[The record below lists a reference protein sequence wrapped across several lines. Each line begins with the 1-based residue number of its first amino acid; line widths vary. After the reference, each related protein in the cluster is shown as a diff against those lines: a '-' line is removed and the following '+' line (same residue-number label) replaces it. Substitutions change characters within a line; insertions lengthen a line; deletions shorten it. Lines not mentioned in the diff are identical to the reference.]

1 MKSGSRIKL
10 FAGTASKKLGQKIV
24 EHLKTELEKV
34 DTNNCFE
41 DYRLSEMTVKKF
53 SNDNIFVRLE
63 ETVRE
68 ADTYIIQSSGSP
80 VNDRFME
87 LLITIDAMRRSSAGR
102 ITAIIPY
109 LPYSRSDKVDQPRVP
124 LTARLVAD
132 LIEAAGADRVVTM
145 DLHADQIQG
154 FFNIA
159 IDHLKAT
166 GILASYVEEHFLDA
180 EAYDERDK
188 WVVISPDAGSAKRAQ
203 RFARKLGLP
212 MAVILKER
220 QANDD
225 QSEVMQVIGQ
235 VEGKSAIIFDDEIDT
250 AGSMTNAI
258 TVLCEEFGVR
268 EVIAV
273 ATHGIFS
280 GPALCRIEE
289 NPHLK
294 AVVVTDT
301 LDVPARGEHCLKE
314 YERNGIWHKDEVV
327 VTKIHTCTVSELL
340 AATIRSIHF
349 GESVT
354 HLYER
359 WQIGSGKKDRGR
371 K

>member
-1 MKSGSRIKL
+1 MNSGRIIKL
-10 FAGTASKKLGQKIV
+10 FAGTASKRLGERIV
-24 EHLKTELEKV
+24 EHLKQELPEMNGQKHLEK
-34 DTNNCFE
+34 
-41 DYRLSEMTVKKF
+41 YRLSDITVKKF

-68 ADTYIIQSSGSP
+68 ADTYIIQSSGIP

-109 LPYSRSDKVDQPRVP
+109 LPYSRSDKIDQPRVP

-132 LIEAAGADRVVTM
+132 LIEAAGADHVVVM

-154 FFNIA
+154 YFNIPV
-159 IDHLKAT
+159 DHLKAT
-166 GILASYVEEHFLDA
+166 SILAAYVGDNFLAEVTEEQLKD
-180 EAYDERDK
+180 

-203 RFARKLGLP
+203 SFASILGLP
-212 MAVILKER
+212 LAVVLKER
-220 QANDD
+220 EGNNDK
-225 QSEVMQVIGQ
+225 SEVMHVIG
-235 VEGKSAIIFDDEIDT
+235 EIDGKKAILFDDEIDT
-250 AGSMTNAI
+250 AGSMMNAI
-258 TVLCEEFGVR
+258 TALCEKFGVK

-280 GPALCRIEE
+280 GPAIRRIE
-289 NPHLK
+289 NNSYLK

-301 LDVPARGEHCLKE
+301 LDVPEKGETCCRSYNSEGKLIH
-314 YERNGIWHKDEVV
+314 DEIE
-327 VTKIHTCTVSELL
+327 VTKINVCSVSELF
-340 AATIRSIHF
+340 AATIRSIHL

-359 WQIGSGKKDRGR
+359 WEINGPRKDKGR

>member
-1 MKSGSRIKL
+1 MNSGRIIKL
-10 FAGTASKKLGQKIV
+10 FAGTASKRLGERIV
-24 EHLKTELEKV
+24 EHLKQELPEMNGQKHLEK
-34 DTNNCFE
+34 
-41 DYRLSEMTVKKF
+41 YRLSDITVKKF

-63 ETVRE
+63 ESVRE
-68 ADTYIIQSSGSP
+68 ADTYIIQSSGIP

-109 LPYSRSDKVDQPRVP
+109 LPYSRSDKIDQPRVP

-132 LIEAAGADRVVTM
+132 LIEAAGADHVVVM

-154 FFNIA
+154 YFNIPV
-159 IDHLKAT
+159 DHLKAT
-166 GILASYVEEHFLDA
+166 SILAAYVGDNFLAEVTEEQLKD
-180 EAYDERDK
+180 

-203 RFARKLGLP
+203 SFASILGLP
-212 MAVILKER
+212 LAVVLKER
-220 QANDD
+220 QGNNDK
-225 QSEVMQVIGQ
+225 SEVMHVIG
-235 VEGKSAIIFDDEIDT
+235 EIDGKKAILFDDEIDT
-250 AGSMTNAI
+250 AGSMMNAI
-258 TVLCEEFGVR
+258 TALCEKFGVK

-280 GPALCRIEE
+280 GPAIRRIE
-289 NPHLK
+289 NNSYLK

-301 LDVPARGEHCLKE
+301 LDVPEKGETCCRSYNSEGKLIH
-314 YERNGIWHKDEVV
+314 DEIE
-327 VTKIHTCTVSELL
+327 VTKINVCSVSELF
-340 AATIRSIHF
+340 AATIRSIHL

-359 WQIGSGKKDRGR
+359 WEINGPRKDKGR